1 LKRVVVIGATGQLGS
16 DLVETFGPEQV
27 TAFGHE
33 TLEITD
39 DAAMRA
45 ALPPLKPAIVVNA
58 TAFHNVPRCET
69 EEATAYAVNAIAPRR
84 LARLCTELGAR
95 LVHVSTDY
103 VFDGTK
109 RAPYVESDRPN
120 PLNVYAASKLAGE
133 HGVLASGGDHQVVRS
148 SGLYGMRPCRAKG
161 GNFID
166 TMFRLVREQ
175 DVVRVVQDEVL
186 TPTFTADL
194 AAQIRALAEEGPP
207 GLYHAT
213 AHGSCSWYEFAAV
226 IFAVAGFST
235 PLEPTTVAAYA
246 APVRRPFYSV
256 LDNAALRDVGL
267 DRMRPWQVALEDY
280 LARRA
285 HASKASTARPS

>member
-1 LKRVVVIGATGQLGS
+1 VAGL
-16 DLVETFGPEQV
+16 
-27 TAFGHE
+27 GHE
-33 TLEITD
+33 QLEITD
-39 DAAMRA
+39 ASAVRA
-45 ALPPLKPAIVVNA
+45 ALAARRPAIVVNA

-84 LARLCTELGAR
+84 VAQICGEFGAR

-109 RAPYVESDRPN
+109 GAPYVENDRPN

-133 HGVLASGGDHQVVRS
+133 YGVLGLGGDHQVVRS
-148 SGLYGMRPCRAKG
+148 SGLYGLRPCRAKG

-207 GLYHAT
+207 GLFHAT

-235 PLEPTTVAAYA
+235 PLEPTTITAYA

-256 LDNAALRDVGL
+256 LDNAALRDAGL

-285 HASKASTARPS
+285 ALQRA